1 MNDRISLQIAD
12 KFSSYV
18 DHSKIRQAVD
28 ETLKYS
34 EFPDQ
39 ISLTI
44 VFQEDEL
51 LRRMNKQ
58 FLEID
63 APTDVL
69 SFPAEY
75 KDPDNQESYLGD
87 VLISVPRAIEQ
98 ASAGNHSVEE
108 ELQLLVVHGV
118 LHLLGYDH
126 LEEMDIERMQTVQST
141 ILRRLGNNLDVKL

>member
-1 MNDRISLQIAD
+1 MNDRLSVQISD
-12 KFSSYV
+12 NYSSYI
-18 DHSKIRQAVD
+18 DDSKIRQAVR
-28 ETLKYS
+28 ETLEYS
-34 EFPDQ
+34 KSYDQ

-58 FLEID
+58 FLGID

-69 SFPAEY
+69 AFPAEY
-75 KDPDNQESYLGD
+75 KDPETQENYLGD

-98 ASAGNHSVEE
+98 ASAGNHAVED
-108 ELQLLVVHGV
+108 ELQMLVVHGV

-126 LEEMDIERMQTVQST
+126 IEETDKERMQAAQST
-141 ILRRLGNNLDVKL
+141 ILQLLGNNLEVTL

>member
-1 MNDRISLQIAD
+1 MNDKLSVQTSD
-12 KFSSYV
+12 KYSSYI
-18 DHSKIRQAVD
+18 DDSKIRHAVRK
-28 ETLKYS
+28 TLEYS
-34 EFPDQ
+34 KSSDQ

-69 SFPAEY
+69 SFPADY
-75 KDPDNQESYLGD
+75 KDPETQENYLGD

-98 ASAGNHSVEE
+98 ASAGNHTVED

-126 LEEMDIERMQTVQST
+126 IEETDKERMQAAQST
-141 ILRRLGNNLDVKL
+141 ILQLLGNNLEVSL